1 MGSASLTHPTISAG
15 IYASMPSISNIMS
28 RTPEYWDT
36 LDEAFSQRYPHD
48 FETHNIMRKRGLEI
62 CENYIKNILGDR
74 DSGKRL
80 RCKNN
85 DIYWQQLSEVLTAH
99 IVEQI
104 GLSPTHRSAGPDLLI
119 ELKQT
124 RAWIEVICPTPTGV
138 PDSWLNPPELTA
150 YALPHEA
157 LLLRWTSALKEKA
170 EKLIGSQDGMM
181 HGYIAKGVVS
191 PSDIYV
197 IAINGR
203 LLRNFH
209 PQLEG
214 ISQFPFAVEATLSV
228 GQYAI
233 NINRETLDVVDRGH
247 QYRPAIFKK
256 TGAAVPADTFLDPR
270 FSPISA
276 IWAMDFDEGLVLG
289 RQQPMAIVHNPAALN
304 PLPEKL
310 LPSFSEYKATIK
322 GELLEVT
329 RNSGSL
335 L

>member
-1 MGSASLTHPTISAG
+1 M
-15 IYASMPSISNIMS
+15 
-28 RTPEYWDT
+28 TPPIVK
-36 LDEAFSQRYPHD
+36 S
-48 FETHNIMRKRGLEI
+48 
-62 CENYIKNILGDR
+62 DR
-74 DSGKRL
+74 DTESQPTAPRESPYES
-80 RCKNN
+80 KN
-85 DIYWQQLSEVLTAH
+85 
-99 IVEQI
+99 
-104 GLSPTHRSAGPDLLI
+104 SA
-119 ELKQT
+119 
-124 RAWIEVICPTPTGV
+124 V
-138 PDSWLNPPELTA
+138 
-150 YALPHEA
+150 
-157 LLLRWTSALKEKA
+157 
-170 EKLIGSQDGMM
+170 
-181 HGYIAKGVVS
+181 
-191 PSDIYV
+191 
-197 IAINGR
+197 
-203 LLRNFH
+203 
-209 PQLEG
+209 G
-214 ISQFPFAVEATLSV
+214 ISV

-310 LPSFSEYKATIK
+310 LPSFSEYKALIK